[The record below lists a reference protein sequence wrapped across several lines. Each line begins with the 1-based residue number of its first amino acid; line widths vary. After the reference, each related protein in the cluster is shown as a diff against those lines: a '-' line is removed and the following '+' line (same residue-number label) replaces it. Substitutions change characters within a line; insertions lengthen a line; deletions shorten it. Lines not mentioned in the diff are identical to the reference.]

1 MRELTVA
8 PDPDPRA
15 TEHGA
20 SLVELTVML
29 VSVVI
34 LLAGAL
40 SGAVTH
46 SAQRRVHG
54 EQILA
59 MAACRNTLENL
70 RGVDFDTLPSL
81 HNTGFDVPG
90 TDGQPKGLPPR
101 EGDSDGLPGRITVTL
116 NRSVSGAVLYTV
128 RTTVTWRGATRG
140 GEFSMETL
148 MGERR

>member
-1 MRELTVA
+1 MRELPVEA
-8 PDPDPRA
+8 RPDPR
-15 TEHGA
+15 TSERGA

-29 VSVVI
+29 VSVVV

-40 SGAVTH
+40 SGAVSH

-59 MAACRNTLENL
+59 MAACRNTLEQL
-70 RGVDFDTLPSL
+70 RGVDFETLPSL

-90 TDGQPKGLPPR
+90 TNGQPKGLPPL
-101 EGDSDGLPGRITVTL
+101 EGDSDGLPGRIAVQL

-140 GEFSMETL
+140 GEFSMECL